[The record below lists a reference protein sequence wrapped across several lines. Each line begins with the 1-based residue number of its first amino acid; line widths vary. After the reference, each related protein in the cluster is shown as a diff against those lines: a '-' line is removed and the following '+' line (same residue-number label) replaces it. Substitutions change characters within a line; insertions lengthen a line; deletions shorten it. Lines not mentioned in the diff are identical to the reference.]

1 MQGDLEAF
9 YLRHFKA
16 IYRVCYAFM
25 KNAQDAEDCTEDAFV
40 KAMTSDVTFENERH
54 ERSWL
59 TTTAMNLCKD
69 RLKHWWRQKVTDLDE
84 ETEQTAA
91 EPDEKREVV
100 DAVMAL
106 PVKYKEVVWL
116 HYYEG
121 YTAREIA
128 DITISSEDLFAL
140 VTLRSLSQEL
150 MARIHRNYRFIVS
163 FNFSLIVLGVLGIL
177 PPTTSALLHNMSTL
191 AIGLRSMTNLLPES
205 EQNSIH

>member
-1 MQGDLEAF
+1 MQGDFEAF

-40 KAMTSDVTFENERH
+40 RAMTCSVTFENERH

-59 TTTAMNLCKD
+59 TTTAMNICKD
-69 RLKHWWRQKVTDLDE
+69 RLKHWWRRKVTPIDG
-84 ETEQTAA
+84 
-91 EPDEKREVV
+91 EPEIPAPESDEKREVA

-121 YTAREIA
+121 YQTDEIA
-128 DITISSEDLFAL
+128 RLLNRPPSTVRNQLRDARARLKLAL
-140 VTLRSLSQEL
+140 GGE
-150 MARIHRNYRFIVS
+150 Y
-163 FNFSLIVLGVLGIL
+163 
-177 PPTTSALLHNMSTL
+177 
-191 AIGLRSMTNLLPES
+191 E
-205 EQNSIH
+205 

>member
-1 MQGDLEAF
+1 MEGDFEAF

-25 KNAQDAEDCTEDAFV
+25 KNAQDAEDCTEDVFV
-40 KAMTSDVTFENERH
+40 KAMTCDAAFANERH

-59 TTTAMNLCKD
+59 TTTAMNICKD
-69 RLKHWWRQKVTDLDE
+69 RLKHWWRQKVTPIDE
-84 ETEQTAA
+84 ESERAA

-121 YTAREIA
+121 YQTDEIA
-128 DITISSEDLFAL
+128 AMLNRPPSTVRNQLRDARAKLKLSLGGEDA
-140 VTLRSLSQEL
+140 
-150 MARIHRNYRFIVS
+150 
-163 FNFSLIVLGVLGIL
+163 
-177 PPTTSALLHNMSTL
+177 
-191 AIGLRSMTNLLPES
+191 
-205 EQNSIH
+205 